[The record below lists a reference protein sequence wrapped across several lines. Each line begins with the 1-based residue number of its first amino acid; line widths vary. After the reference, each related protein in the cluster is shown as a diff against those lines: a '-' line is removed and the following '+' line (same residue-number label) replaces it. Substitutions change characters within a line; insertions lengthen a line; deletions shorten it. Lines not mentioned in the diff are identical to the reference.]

1 MFSALSSGVKN
12 APLFNQAARNAACMA
27 EVLRREHQSPA
38 DLRHVGFYRTV
49 RERVPSMP
57 HVLVVALLVVFSN
70 LYSAFATP
78 VPKQPQVL
86 RSEPATANAPT
97 DFRLINQ
104 LPRRMTV
111 LKEDY
116 HAFADKGSTW
126 EILEALIK
134 LNDGIKQI
142 ILELVQKYYKDPT
155 EASGEV
161 RKYFGDLT
169 TLVTDEQFLDNP
181 TADRRGSSGKLDLP
195 IAIGDRLTAKVA
207 SIVKTITRNAP
218 EFDFLDWQKRWEAA
232 VITGDRVSVNQLR
245 APAPTPG
252 LAPAVVEPVAKS
264 APSATPPARS
274 ASLPI
279 SPSPP
284 PATAGPTRTGTLAP
298 SEAERVIAGRSRDA
312 LLALKSGDT
321 VALSRFAHP
330 AKGIRFSPDVS
341 IQKGDR
347 VLTARDVAALKS
359 DRAIRMWGEADAGAG
374 PIKLSWTDYRKSF
387 VYSRDFAAAT
397 EIRYNTFALHPGGNI
412 NHLDEAFPGAIF
424 VEYFV
429 PGTPDVGGLNWK
441 GLWLIWEQSGNAWY
455 LVGIAHAAWG
465 P

>member
-86 RSEPATANAPT
+86 RSEPAAANAPT

-142 ILELVQKYYKDPT
+142 MLELVQKYYKDPT
-155 EASGEV
+155 EASGQV
-161 RKYFGDLT
+161 RRYFDDLT
-169 TLVTDEQFLDNP
+169 TLVTAEQSLDNP

-207 SIVKTITRNAP
+207 SMVKAITRNAP

-232 VITGDRVSVNQLR
+232 VKTGDRL

-252 LAPAVVEPVAKS
+252 LAPTAVADPVAKR
-264 APSATPPARS
+264 APSTTPPARI
-274 ASLPI
+274 ASPPI
-279 SPSPP
+279 SPSPL
-284 PATAGPTRTGTLAP
+284 PASAEPNRIGLLAP
-298 SEAERVIAGRSRDA
+298 VEAFRIIVGRSEDA
-312 LLALKSGDT
+312 LLALKNGDT
-321 VALSRFAHP
+321 VALSRFVHP
-330 AKGIRFSPDVS
+330 TKGIRFSPDVS
-341 IQKGDR
+341 IQKEDR
-347 VLTARDVAALKS
+347 ILTVRDVAALRS
-359 DRAIRMWGEADAGAG
+359 DRAIHMWGESDAGAG
-374 PIKLSWTDYRKSF
+374 PIKLSWADYRKRF
-387 VYSRDFAAAT
+387 VYSRDFAAANVVS
-397 EIRYNTFALHPGGNI
+397 YNTLVLHPGGNI

-429 PGTPDVGGLNWK
+429 PGTPGGGELMWA
-441 GLWLIWEQSGNAWY
+441 GLWLVWQKSGNAWY